1 MSEDEPTT
9 AAEMALMDEL
19 SKLLEAAGAA
29 VVQERAENLEVDVMV
44 ATLNLRAVIARAEQI
59 AALRQA
65 KGRPALSRES
75 TELLSLV
82 HERVQLLRDQLEA
95 LYE

>member
-9 AAEMALMDEL
+9 AAEMALMEEL
-19 SKLLEAAGAA
+19 KRLLEAAGAA
-29 VVQERAENLEVDVMV
+29 VVQERAEALEADVM
-44 ATLNLRAVIARAEQI
+44 AAYLRLRAVIERAERV